1 MKIRHMNII
10 FCSSCGPKIANKW
23 HTMGTNTLL
32 FCNTCIFKCSKHAH
46 FLICYGDKQ
55 ERVVFDEIGSS
66 GGLTKIFIGVYLY
79 IPVHHALQ
87 TVLYKY

>member
-1 MKIRHMNII
+1 MKVRHMNII

-23 HTMGTNTLL
+23 HNMGMNTLL

-46 FLICYGDKQ
+46 FSICYGDKQ